1 MSISQIILLG
11 GYYGNSIF
19 AFDVECSGR
28 LLTREEMLQKS
39 LTNNNQ
45 LIRHKRSNYLQEWY
59 EVNPGDTITVD
70 YDDFREDNLP
80 NGIFIFNVPK
90 DGMKSPNTDL
100 DNFDATGVDLFE
112 HLKIQCNL
120 ISSKLK

>member
-1 MSISQIILLG
+1 M
-11 GYYGNSIF
+11 F

-28 LLTREEMLQKS
+28 LLTREEALQKG

-45 LIRHKRSNYLQEWY
+45 LRRYKRSSYSQEWY

-70 YDDFREDNLP
+70 YDDFGEDNLP

-90 DGMKSPNTDL
+90 DGMKLPNADL
-100 DNFDATGVDLFE
+100 DNFDATGVNLLE

-120 ISSKLK
+120 ISSKPK